1 VARES
6 LYISPLETEREG
18 RVTADL
24 EVAVVDFGVVP
35 VHAVTMPEAVDL
47 IAARVASGRGGFV
60 LTPNVDHLSL
70 SRRDPE
76 FAAAYRRCFL
86 SLADGMPLVLVSRL
100 LRLPVREKVS
110 GSDLFEPLMARCAQD
125 GIGVFFL
132 GATTQTCE
140 AAAGKLRSRYPAI
153 QITGYDASAF
163 DLRRAPEAAAEA
175 LRRARESGARLIVV
189 CLPPLKQLML
199 ARFEDEYRPAVG
211 IGAGSTLA
219 FYVGDT
225 KRAPAWMSR
234 SGLEW
239 LFRLAQEP
247 RRLWR
252 RYLVEGLYVVPLLL
266 RMATDRV
273 RGRKLSRTCRP
284 ASE

>member
-1 VARES
+1 M
-6 LYISPLETEREG
+6 
-18 RVTADL
+18 TADL
-24 EVAVVDFGVVP
+24 EVTVVDFGAVP
-35 VHAVTMPEAVDL
+35 VHAVAMSTAVDI
-47 IAARVASGRGGFV
+47 IAARAASGRGGFV

-70 SRRDPE
+70 SRRNPE

-86 SLADGMPLVLVSRL
+86 SLADGMPLVLVSRFL
-100 LRLPVREKVS
+100 GLPVREKVS
-110 GSDLFEPLMARCAQD
+110 GSDLFEPLMERFARE
-125 GIGVFFL
+125 GLGVYFL
-132 GATTQTCE
+132 GATPETCE
-140 AAAGKLRSRYPAI
+140 AAAKKLRSRYPAME
-153 QITGYDASAF
+153 ITGYDAAAF
-163 DLRRAPEAAAEA
+163 DLGRAPEAAALA
-175 LRRARESGARLIVV
+175 LRRAKESGARLIVV

-239 LFRLAQEP
+239 VFRLAQEP

-252 RYLVEGLYVVPLLL
+252 RYLVEGLFVVPLLV
-266 RMATDRV
+266 RMAVDRV
-273 RGRKLSRTCRP
+273 RGRKLSRGSRP
-284 ASE
+284 ATD